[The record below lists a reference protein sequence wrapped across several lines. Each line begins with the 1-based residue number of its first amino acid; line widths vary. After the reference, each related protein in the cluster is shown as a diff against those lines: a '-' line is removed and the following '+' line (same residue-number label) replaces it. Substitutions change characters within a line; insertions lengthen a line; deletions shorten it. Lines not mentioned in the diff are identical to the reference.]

1 MRSRLQLEPDV
12 PGLPLAG
19 AYVDV
24 FARFNTRLNAG
35 VLAELSASCSHA
47 IDGSEFLLFDT
58 RFVPGFGLQV
68 NEGLTVW
75 TKAKNYIWMNAML
88 LRFVE
93 LATESKLASSVI
105 IHLECTELCESA
117 QSQSQ
122 SRASSA
128 DDRR

>member
-1 MRSRLQLEPDV
+1 M
-12 PGLPLAG
+12 LA
-19 AYVDV
+19 D
-24 FARFNTRLNAG
+24 
-35 VLAELSASCSHA
+35 LSASRSHA

-128 DDRR
+128 DDRRSRHLIHTRARRRGRSLTTVLIHTRASADGC